1 MSANKILNINN
12 SFLMN
17 FKDYGKNIK
26 LKVRSEIIEGK
37 FFSINEKGELQILK
51 NENIVNI
58 SYGEVI

>member
-1 MSANKILNINN
+1 
-12 SFLMN
+12 MN

-37 FFSINEKGELQILK
+37 FFSINEKGELQILI
-51 NENIVNI
+51 NENVLNI

>member
-1 MSANKILNINN
+1 
-12 SFLMN
+12 MN

-26 LKVRSEIIEGK
+26 LKVRSKIIKGK

-51 NENIVNI
+51 NENVLNI